1 MTMAAPFISE
11 ETVQFRH
18 CDPAGIVFYPRY
30 FELINDFV
38 EAWFARGLGAS
49 FHDLHMGRAIGTP
62 LASVQ
67 CDFLSPSSWNDTL
80 RQTLT
85 VRHIGGASVRIDVLF
100 QGTDGGVRLR
110 ASLTVVT
117 IDLGTMRSMRIPD
130 DLRAAMT
137 GFFIETA

>member
-1 MTMAAPFISE
+1 MAAPFASE
-11 ETVQFRH
+11 DTVRFRH

-38 EAWFARGLGAS
+38 ETWFAHGLGAS
-49 FHDLHMGRAIGTP
+49 FHDLHTKRGIGTP

-67 CDFLSPSSWNDTL
+67 CDFVSPSRWSDTL

-85 VRHIGGASVRIDVLF
+85 VRRIGGASVRIDVVF
-100 QGTDGGVRLR
+100 QGADGGVRLR
-110 ASLTVVT
+110 AALTVVT

-130 DLRAAMT
+130 DLRAAMNE
-137 GFFIETA
+137 FLIEAA